1 MQSLPKLSLIV
12 PVYNELHNLEPL
24 HAAISAVARK
34 IGGAYELIFIDDG
47 SRDGS
52 GELLDRLAA
61 EDPAV
66 KVIHFRRN
74 FGQTAAMSAGLRL
87 AMGDVVVLLDG
98 DLQNDPAD
106 IPLLLAKLDEG
117 FDLAHGWRRHR
128 HDPWLTRKLPSR
140 LANWLISRVTGFAA
154 HDLGCSLKAM
164 RREIACE
171 LRLYGEM
178 HRFIPILAHWR
189 GARCAE
195 VVVRHHPRRAGR
207 SKYGLS
213 RTGRVLLDLIT
224 VNYMVRYQTS
234 PMKLFGGIGLLSLL
248 AGGVAAAATV
258 AMKLRGT
265 DMTGNPLLL
274 LTVFASLAGLQ
285 FLVLGMLGEVAVRIY
300 YESQDLAPYAV
311 RSLVNFGP
319 PSDCDA
325 STTRV
330 IRAA

>member
-1 MQSLPKLSLIV
+1 MQATPALSIIV
-12 PVYNELHNLEPL
+12 PVYNELDNLEPL
-24 HAAISAVARK
+24 HAAISAVTRK
-34 IGGAYELIFIDDG
+34 IGGAYELIFVDDG

-52 GELLDRLAA
+52 GQMLDRLAA

-66 KVIHFRRN
+66 KVVHFRRN

-87 AMGDVVVLLDG
+87 ATGDVMVLVDG

-106 IPLLLAKLDEG
+106 IPVLLAKLDEG
-117 FDLAHGWRRHR
+117 YDLVHGWRRHR
-128 HDPWLTRKLPSR
+128 HDAWLSRKLPSR

-154 HDLGCSLKAM
+154 HDLGCTLKAM
-164 RREIACE
+164 RREIAGE

-195 VVVRHHPRRAGR
+195 VVVRHHPRQAGQ

-213 RTGRVLLDLIT
+213 RTARVLLDLMT
-224 VNYMVRYQTS
+224 VNYMVRYHTS
-234 PMKLFGGIGLLSLL
+234 PMKLFGGFGLVSLI
-248 AGGVAAAATV
+248 AGGTAAAATV
-258 AMKLRGT
+258 VMKLRGT

-285 FLVLGMLGEVAVRIY
+285 FLVLGMLGEVAVRTY

-311 RSLVNFGP
+311 RSLVNFGQSAGRDDP
-319 PSDCDA
+319 IA
-325 STTRV
+325 RAG
-330 IRAA
+330 RAA

>member
-1 MQSLPKLSLIV
+1 MPTLSIIV
-12 PVYNELHNLEPL
+12 PVFNELDNLAAL

-34 IGGAYELIFIDDG
+34 TGGAYELIFIDDG

-52 GELLDRLAA
+52 SQLLDRLAA

-66 KVIHFRRN
+66 KVVHFRRN

-87 AMGDVVVLLDG
+87 ATGDVMVLLDG
-98 DLQNDPAD
+98 DLQNDPGD

-117 FDLAHGWRRHR
+117 YDLAHGWRRHR
-128 HDPWLTRKLPSR
+128 HDAWLSRKLPSR
-140 LANWLISRVTGFAA
+140 VANWLISRVTGFAA

-164 RREIACE
+164 RREIAAE

-189 GARCAE
+189 GAHCAE

-234 PMKLFGGIGLLSLL
+234 PMKPFGGIGLLCLL
-248 AGGVAAAATV
+248 AGGLAAAATV
-258 AMKLRGT
+258 AMKLGGT

-311 RSLVNFGP
+311 RSLVNFAP
-319 PSDCDA
+319 PSDCDESIA
-325 STTRV
+325 PAV
-330 IRAA
+330 RAA